1 MRGGDI
7 EHAQDLIGGAVTGA
21 SLHIVEEGF
30 AEASFLFTET
40 IQLDSQ
46 KSHVLITASG
56 RDKPGWVAQLSRHVA
71 DAGGSVTESKMV
83 RLGDEFII
91 LMHVAIDP
99 EQQKILTNTIGKS
112 QQLKPLQIKCQN
124 ISKRKTGTYQA
135 AVSGVR
141 IHCSGADKD
150 VPWNVVH
157 PCTL

>member
-7 EHAQDLIGGAVTGA
+7 EHAEDLIGGAVTGA

-56 RDKPGWVAQLSRHVA
+56 RDKPGWVARLSRHVA

-99 EQQKILTNTIGKS
+99 DQQKIFTNNIAKS
-112 QQLKPLQIKCQN
+112 PQLKPLQIKCQN
-124 ISKRKTGTYQA
+124 ISRRKTGTFQA
-135 AVSGVR
+135 PVSGVH
-141 IHCSGADKD
+141 IHCSGADK
-150 VPWNVVH
+150 
-157 PCTL
+157 